1 MCAPTTGSSSN
12 NTCDPSAK
20 SDECKLV
27 AYLAKQQEQYSPC
40 LLVMQ
45 GIWFIGAIFAIYGAV
60 TFNVKLVYPN
70 LFWQPV
76 CLFVAVVIIAIVLR
90 QLNEL
95 NAEQGI
101 MTFFCF
107 QLVGATVVVVA
118 LSHTEYSLI
127 KSGITAENY
136 REHKHCCWNQPL
148 NTEVQYSKAN
158 AVAVVVAVATPS
170 TQEE

>member
-1 MCAPTTGSSSN
+1 MN
-12 NTCDPSAK
+12 NTRHAFF
-20 SDECKLV
+20 
-27 AYLAKQQEQYSPC
+27 
-40 LLVMQ
+40 MQ

-76 CLFVAVVIIAIVLR
+76 CLFIAVVISAIVLR
-90 QLNEL
+90 QLNEI

-101 MTFFCF
+101 MTSVCF
-107 QLVGATVVVVA
+107 QLVSATVMIVA

-136 REHKHCCWNQPL
+136 GQHKHCCWNQPL
-148 NTEVQYSKAN
+148 NSEVRYSKAN
-158 AVAVVVAVATPS
+158 AVAVVIAVATPS